1 MVAKSSPLL
10 PSGDDEEAANR
21 MTFFADEVMVGHKVI
36 GQPCGSA
43 PPNRIADELSDS
55 ITRLS
60 Q

>member
-1 MVAKSSPLL
+1 MVAKSEPLL

-21 MTFFADEVMVGHKVI
+21 MTFLPMKSSVGHKVI
-36 GQPCGSA
+36 GQPYGSA
-43 PPNRIADELSDS
+43 LPNRIADELSDS

>member
-1 MVAKSSPLL
+1 MTKKRRI
-10 PSGDDEEAANR
+10 DD
-21 MTFFADEVMVGHKVI
+21 FLADEVMVGHKVI

-55 ITRLS
+55 ITHLS